1 MQYTLQEPKTQTQ
14 VMTKS
19 PVISSQVQ
27 VKSKDEA
34 PVVKNNLAEP
44 EYDFLS
50 KQPAEV
56 VDETYKVK
64 KFGRLFLVKYW
75 FSKFVGIANNIL
87 IGVLIKFLSLKL
99 ILLYMLYS

>member
-1 MQYTLQEPKTQTQ
+1 
-14 VMTKS
+14 MTKT
-19 PVISSQVQ
+19 PVISSQIQ
-27 VKSKDEA
+27 VKSKDET

-64 KFGRLFLVKYW
+64 AQVKY
-75 FSKFVGIANNIL
+75 
-87 IGVLIKFLSLKL
+87 
-99 ILLYMLYS
+99 